1 MRREVLESGGL
12 SDSKLTHPKAS
23 TRETRAFLA
32 TVPFAALL
40 GITIHRTHA
49 DGVTLR
55 CVLRDQLL
63 NNAAGLHG
71 GVTATLVD
79 IAVAMAVYHHFG
91 RRRPITTVEMKV
103 NYFRPVATGTV
114 FARAHLLRA
123 GKTLCVGRVDVTDD
137 RKRMVGVGMATYMI
151 LEGAG

>member
-1 MRREVLESGGL
+1 VLESLRL
-12 SDSKLTHPKAS
+12 SDPKLSGPKAS
-23 TRETRAFLA
+23 RRETVEFLA
-32 TVPFAALL
+32 AVPFAHLL
-40 GITIHRTHA
+40 GIGIHRTHA

-55 CVLRDQLL
+55 CKLRAELM

-103 NYFRPVATGTV
+103 NYFRPVAGGTV
-114 FARAHLLRA
+114 YARAHLLRV
-123 GKTLCVGRVDVTDD
+123 GKTLCVGRVDLVDD
-137 RKRMVGVGMATYMI
+137 RKRVVGVGMATYMI
-151 LEGAG
+151 LETA

>member
-1 MRREVLESGGL
+1 VLESHRL
-12 SDSKLTHPKAS
+12 SDSKATL
-23 TRETRAFLA
+23 RETREFLA
-32 TVPFAALL
+32 AVPFAHLL
-40 GITIHRTHA
+40 GIEIHRTHA

-55 CVLRDQLL
+55 CKLHENLM

-114 FARAHLLRA
+114 YARAHLLRV
-123 GKTLCVGRVDVTDD
+123 GKTLCVGRVDLVDD
-137 RKRMVGVGMATYMI
+137 RKRVVGGGMATYMI
-151 LEGAG
+151 LETA